1 MIWSE
6 SAKIIGV
13 GIPKTATQS
22 LAASLDV
29 DSVSSS
35 RRHSTALQVA
45 DDLSKLGKVWGD
57 YYTFVITR
65 NPWDRYYS
73 FYNFLVANSD
83 TILPQRVDPKMVFK
97 SFIEQ
102 MDSQDVFFLDR
113 KGEVMVSHLGDFKN
127 LDDEFALL
135 CGKLDIEMRS
145 LQHVNASNPMV
156 AKEDLFDDEVVDIIA
171 QKESVVIDLM
181 GYNYPG

>member
-1 MIWSE
+1 
-6 SAKIIGV
+6 
-13 GIPKTATQS
+13 
-22 LAASLDV
+22 
-29 DSVSSS
+29 
-35 RRHSTALQVA
+35 
-45 DDLSKLGKVWGD
+45 
-57 YYTFVITR
+57 
-65 NPWDRYYS
+65 
-73 FYNFLVANSD
+73 
-83 TILPQRVDPKMVFK
+83 
-97 SFIEQ
+97 
-102 MDSQDVFFLDR
+102 
-113 KGEVMVSHLGDFKN
+113 MVSHLGDFKN